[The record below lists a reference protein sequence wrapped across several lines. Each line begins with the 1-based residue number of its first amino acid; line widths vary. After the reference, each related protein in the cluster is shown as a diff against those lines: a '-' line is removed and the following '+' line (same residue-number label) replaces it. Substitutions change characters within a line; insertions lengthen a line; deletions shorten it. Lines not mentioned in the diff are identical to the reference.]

1 MADSNDSDYSSRSSS
16 PLKRQRSS
24 SARGST
30 PAKRSRS
37 KASSSLSALSRS
49 RSRSDTPVMVPVA
62 KEDDDDDPYIDEEGE
77 ISSNGSAQSGE
88 DSSDKEA
95 EAAGGTDD
103 NDREDG
109 EIDDTDEPS
118 PRAEDEQ
125 EQPVPVG
132 QGLDEDESQD
142 DDDDDEGKEDG
153 EIDEDEEMEDFR
165 YPDEAQDDGEGEEEE
180 AEDKAEDTVIVPK
193 ARRST
198 PSSSVS
204 TPTPGIRA
212 SSVARNRR
220 RFAASAT
227 SAKSS
232 PRPSG
237 SHSAKVPNKSKVPA
251 PIPGSE
257 HTTGVLNEDGDEYI
271 VAEVDPQGEAK
282 LSPDGALLDGREY
295 RMRTFTLPGRGSK
308 IFMMATEC
316 AKELQYRD
324 SYLLF
329 NKNRSLYKLIATQGD
344 KEALI
349 DMGLLPYA
357 YRSRQIALVTAR
369 SMFRAFGSIAVVDGR
384 RVRDDYWEQKALDD
398 GFTENDFAVEKKPVH
413 IQHST
418 PNAYTSTSTP
428 SGFQSSSQ
436 LDSTPSALESMVFQ
450 GLARGDSSSQIV
462 FGTRGAAKLI
472 DIPLDRIVGI
482 FTASSNSTTDPQDEP
497 MKFVATPS
505 KGIRADTTKR
515 APLPTMVEAAAAALE
530 FNEFVGQKRR
540 ARKQMWKAYWTP
552 KPLLKES
559 DTKDGV
565 VQGTRDNKSVDD
577 FDTNKGDRDVNSGVK
592 DSVSVKPFKQDV
604 EVV

>member
-16 PLKRQRSS
+16 PRKRQRSA

-37 KASSSLSALSRS
+37 TASSSLSSISRS
-49 RSRSDTPVMVPVA
+49 RSRSDIPVMVPVA

-77 ISSNGSAQSGE
+77 ISSNGSGQSGE
-88 DSSDKEA
+88 DSSDNEA
-95 EAAGGTDD
+95 AAAGGTDD
-103 NDREDG
+103 DDREDG

-118 PRAEDEQ
+118 PKAEDEP

-132 QGLDEDESQD
+132 QDLDDDESQE
-142 DDDDDEGKEDG
+142 DDDDEGKEDG

-165 YPDEAQDDGEGEEEE
+165 YPEEAQDDGEGDEEES
-180 AEDKAEDTVIVPK
+180 EDKAEDTVIVPK

-204 TPTPGIRA
+204 TPTPGTRA

-220 RFAASAT
+220 RFAASAI
-227 SAKSS
+227 SATSS

-237 SHSAKVPNKSKVPA
+237 SHTTKGSNKSKVPA

-271 VAEVDPQGEAK
+271 VAEIDPQGDAK
-282 LSPDGALLDGREY
+282 LSPDGDLLAGREY

-384 RVRDDYWEQKALDD
+384 RVRDDYWEQKARDD

-418 PNAYTSTSTP
+418 PNAHTSMSTP

-436 LDSTPSALESMVFQ
+436 FDSTPSALESMVFQ
-450 GLARGDSSSQIV
+450 GLARGDSSNQIV
-462 FGTRGAAKLI
+462 FGTRGTTKLI

-505 KGIRADTTKR
+505 RGIRADMTKR
-515 APLPTMVEAAAAALE
+515 APLPAMVEAAAAALE
-530 FNEFVGQKRR
+530 FNEFVGRKRR

-565 VQGTRDNKSVDD
+565 VQGTSDDKSVGDSE
-577 FDTNKGDRDVNSGVK
+577 TNKGDRDDNSGVK

-604 EVV
+604 QVV